1 MPNRASIALLALP
14 LILVAVPFAC
24 SKDETPPE
32 TPGPTGGLD
41 PDIGKTFSASVGPE
55 GGTLTGTSNGIEVMV
70 PARRLAS
77 ATTLTLSVKDPSALP
92 QPADS
97 LSAAYELGPDGQTFM
112 DEVTLSIRVTKP
124 VPAGEMPVIK
134 VLDPKTNTWT
144 VLDGS
149 RTVYDGR
156 GGTRVIAR
164 SGHFSTYTTGHA
176 PYVLPDEKCRAPL
189 NGGVLGVFTAD
200 TLNVS
205 GATVTKRQQS
215 KGDLKI
221 EYSSEWIANS
231 PSVTVSG
238 LGVIDGKGEW
248 RYWREFGYTRDA
260 SGNTAVKPPTTEQG
274 FVVSGGK
281 FSFNVDVKSVEP
293 LGAPGYGV
301 IHIDDPCLG
310 AVDVSIQCG
319 PGCSGPIGDGGADG
333 SSDASADGATD
344 TGTTETG
351 GACTPSL
358 GNITGHGGAQSVVVS
373 GPKLVS
379 ATGPTVVST
388 ALDGTGP
395 LTIIT
400 ATTGESFREVNT
412 SGGIVVAS
420 PNGGTARIGRAPAD
434 GSAAASFFDLATYTA
449 YQTALALGPVAY
461 VPIAGHVVT
470 DGTTILLEERTYGGL
485 IALNA
490 SSMIPVGFLLGPST
504 DRSLTGVT
512 AMVLQGNQ
520 LVTVID
526 RSGLGLTPLSAVRV
540 FDVSTKSAMTIAGQ
554 VLRTDGRSAA
564 LIWDGARGRYLYS
577 TSTSPTTPGI
587 WAFTVASSGVPTA
600 PTSVFSITG
609 KRQLRSLAVA
619 GNAVVVATPD
629 FTVTPVSTQ
638 VTILGAGSG
647 GGLTI
652 QGTLALPR
660 VDMYGN
666 SLGASTDG
674 VFVAPES
681 TADIQRVSLTGCL

>member
-1 MPNRASIALLALP
+1 MRSRASIALLALP
-14 LILVAVPFAC
+14 LALVAVPSAC
-24 SKDETPPE
+24 SKDEPPPAP
-32 TPGPTGGLD
+32 PGPTGGLD
-41 PDIGKTFSASVGPE
+41 PDMGKTFSASIGPE
-55 GGTLTGTSNGIEVMV
+55 GGTLAGASNGIEVMV

-77 ATTLTLSVKDPSALP
+77 TTTLTLAVKDPSALP

-112 DEVTLSIRVTKP
+112 DEVTLSIRVTQP

-134 VLDPKTNTWT
+134 VLDPKTSTWT
-144 VLDGS
+144 VLEGS

-156 GGTRVIAR
+156 GAARVLAR

-176 PYVLPDEKCRAPL
+176 PYVLPDEKCRSPL
-189 NGGVLGVFTAD
+189 TGGVLGVFTAD
-200 TLNVS
+200 TLSIS

-221 EYSSEWIANS
+221 EYSSEWVANS

-260 SGNTAVKPPTTEQG
+260 TGNTMVKAPTTEQG

-319 PGCSGPIGDGGADG
+319 PGCSGPIGDAGADG
-333 SSDASADGATD
+333 SADAATD
-344 TGTTETG
+344 TATTETG

-358 GNITGHGGAQSVVVS
+358 GNIPGHGGALSLVVT

-395 LTIIT
+395 LTIIN
-400 ATTGESFREVNT
+400 AATGESFREVSA

-434 GSAAASFFDLATYTA
+434 GSAAATFFDLATYTA

-461 VPIAGHVVT
+461 APVAGHAVT

-490 SSMIPVGFLLGPST
+490 SSMIPLGFLLGPST

-564 LIWDGARGRYLYS
+564 LIWDAARARYLYS

-587 WAFTVASSGVPTA
+587 WAFTVATSGVPTA
-600 PTSVFSITG
+600 PTSVFSSTG

-629 FTVTPVSTQ
+629 FTVSPVSTQ
-638 VTILGAGSG
+638 VTILRAGAG
-647 GGLTI
+647 GGLTL
-652 QGTLALPR
+652 QSTLALPR